1 MFLLFERFRQVL
13 QRLRASEGSFL
24 TPLRFRRL
32 LLAVCLLLAVSLP
45 VSCFFWSGDKHIAV
59 GAKPFNE
66 NILLAEML
74 AQLTEAHTKIKVERK
89 FNLNSTLVAFDA
101 LKSGA
106 IDLYPEYTG
115 TGLATLLG
123 QPTQRD
129 AAKAYE
135 TVQTAFNKQFQLKWL
150 KPYGFNNTYA
160 IAVTAEL
167 AKAHNLQKI
176 SDLSPYASSL
186 VFAANQDFYMSA
198 DGFNGLVQTYG
209 ITFKDKRQLDIDP
222 KYEAIAD
229 GRVDVINAFATDG
242 SLIAHKLVVLTDD
255 KDYFTDYQG
264 TTLVRMDTLRKYPE
278 LEPVLNKLAD
288 QLSDADM
295 QRLNYQIDQEKR
307 PIAEVARNFLTSKG
321 LLPVKKQAK

>member
-1 MFLLFERFRQVL
+1 
-13 QRLRASEGSFL
+13 
-24 TPLRFRRL
+24 
-32 LLAVCLLLAVSLP
+32 
-45 VSCFFWSGDKHIAV
+45 
-59 GAKPFNE
+59 
-66 NILLAEML
+66 
-74 AQLTEAHTKIKVERK
+74 
-89 FNLNSTLVAFDA
+89 
-101 LKSGA
+101 
-106 IDLYPEYTG
+106 
-115 TGLATLLG
+115 
-123 QPTQRD
+123 
-129 AAKAYE
+129 
-135 TVQTAFNKQFQLKWL
+135 LKWL

-167 AKAHNLQKI
+167 AKAHALQKI
-176 SDLSPYASSL
+176 SDLKPYASSL